1 MSDKFVEITHQSW
14 ASRIGSAIK
23 GVVVGFILIFVGIG
37 LLFWNEGRAVKTH
50 RALEESQSQVVS
62 ISTSDAQPSMNG
74 KLVHISGDAT
84 TEQTLADDSLPVSAQ
99 ALKLKRHVETY
110 QWEETSRSE
119 EKKQMGGSTETV
131 TTYEYKKVWSD
142 KKINSSGFKQQAGH
156 ENPGVFPYESRTWT
170 AETVSIGEYTLSDA
184 HKAGINNFTSLN
196 IPQGALPQGLSH
208 QGQQL
213 YYGANPNSP
222 SIGDQRIRF
231 EVVLPQTFSAAG
243 RLSGDELTE
252 HVTSNGRSIAL
263 IQPGSHTA
271 EAMFE
276 QAKSQNA
283 VLTWILRAVGTVLLM
298 IAFSMIFKPL
308 SVIADVVPAIGN
320 IVEMGT
326 GFVSM
331 VIALI
336 IALVTICVAWIFYR
350 PLVAAALLL
359 VVGGLVYWFVRRA
372 KSASSRKESVAA
384 VPTAAAG

>member
-1 MSDKFVEITHQSW
+1 MSDKFVEVTHQSW

-50 RALEESQSQVVS
+50 RALVESQSQVVS
-62 ISTSDAQPSMNG
+62 ISTSDVQPAMTG

-84 TEQTLADDSLPVSAQ
+84 TEETLADDLLPVSAQ
-99 ALKLKRHVETY
+99 ALKIKRHVETY
-110 QWEETSRSE
+110 QWEETSKSE

-142 KKINSSGFKQQAGH
+142 KKISSAGFKQQAGH
-156 ENPGVFPYESRTWT
+156 ENPGVLPYESRTWT
-170 AETVSIGEYTLSDA
+170 ADTVSIGEYTLSDT

-196 IPQGALPQGLSH
+196 IPQVTMPQGLSH

-213 YYGANPNSP
+213 YYGANPDSTN
-222 SIGDQRIRF
+222 IGDQRIRF
-231 EVVLPQTFSAAG
+231 EAVLPQVFSAVG
-243 RLSGDELTE
+243 RLSGTELTE
-252 HVTSNGRSIAL
+252 HVTSNGRSVAL
-263 IQPGSHTA
+263 IQAGSHTA
-271 EAMFE
+271 DAMFE
-276 QAKSQNA
+276 QAKSEN
-283 VLTWILRAVGTVLLM
+283 VVRTWILRAVGTVLLM
-298 IAFSMIFKPL
+298 MAFSMILKPL

-336 IALVTICVAWIFYR
+336 IALITICVAWIFYR
-350 PLVAAALLL
+350 PLVAAALL
-359 VVGGLVYWFVRRA
+359 VVVAGLVYWFLRRA
-372 KSASSRKESVAA
+372 KSASAHKEPVAVAA
-384 VPTAAAG
+384 TPAAG